1 MTSLYAWSKIAGNND
16 VSDSGINFQE
26 NQLPSTVNNSC
37 RQVMGR
43 VAEFRD
49 DIAGGLVTTS
59 VGNAYS
65 VTANSAFGTLGD
77 GRMLSFRANTSNTGA
92 ATLNANALGSKPIRY
107 NSFAGDTELSANMIR
122 AGGVYAVRYSTAA
135 NAGAGA
141 WMLQNPSLAAASFSD
156 FTPVQQGGGTG
167 QLANK
172 VYIGWNGSSL
182 KAQVDSTDLGVMNF
196 AAGTRIVFA
205 QDTAPLGWVQDTT
218 VNDRV
223 LTVTSGVGNADGGA
237 WAISGLTVAGTAITV
252 GQLPA
257 HGHSVSGS
265 TNTAGAHAHAVG
277 DAVLSA
283 AGGGSG
289 LRTYSGVGTTANS
302 TTNGDHSHTV
312 TGTAAN
318 TGSNETHTHGI
329 SHDGAWRPAF
339 RSTIICSKS

>member
-77 GRMLSFRANTSNTGA
+77 GRILSFRANTSNTGA

-107 NSFAGDTELSANMIR
+107 NSFSGDTEISANMIR
-122 AGGVYAVRYSTAA
+122 AGGVYAVRYSAAA
-135 NAGAGA
+135 NAGGGA

-167 QLANK
+167 QLSNK

-205 QDTAPLGWVQDTT
+205 QATAPLGWVQDTT

-223 LTVTSGVGNADGGA
+223 LTVTSAAGNADGGA
-237 WAISGLTVAGTAITV
+237 WTISGLTVAGTAITV
-252 GQLPA
+252 AQLPVHTHPNTLSDPGHGHGINDGTNLRAARFTGAFVSGGGNVDVTTVSPSIIANTTGITINNANAGSGQA
-257 HGHSVSGS
+257 HG
-265 TNTAGAHAHAVG
+265 
-277 DAVLSA
+277 
-283 AGGGSG
+283 
-289 LRTYSGVGTTANS
+289 
-302 TTNGDHSHTV
+302 
-312 TGTAAN
+312 
-318 TGSNETHTHGI
+318 HGI